1 MTEDDLRMREDMT
14 EHRGPRGRG
23 FRIILNIIIAAL
35 AIGAWLMMVFIRGGL
50 LTDRGLRS
58 LRYFTVL
65 SNLFEGIACIIWIVT
80 AISAAG
86 TTGLR
91 YCLC

>member
-1 MTEDDLRMREDMT
+1 
-14 EHRGPRGRG
+14 
-23 FRIILNIIIAAL
+23 
-35 AIGAWLMMVFIRGGL
+35 MMVFIRGGL